1 MNHHRRQI
9 WLAVATG
16 ILFLGNLSCAAPV
29 LADNIPANNQQLTVQ
44 RSTTTAEDNTQVAA
58 KVDNQS
64 ATSIARQISSGQ
76 LNAQQVVDHT
86 YQKINDENPRLNNV
100 IYQDPADAQQQVQ
113 RLQQSSQNPAQDQKQ
128 DKPFYGTPI
137 LIKGLGQAYKGYS
150 NTNGLPY
157 LEGNTYGYTK
167 NFVKKLQDM
176 GFIIVGST
184 NYPELGLINVTD
196 SNLYGVAHNPWSL
209 DHNTGGSSGG
219 AAASVAAGIVPVAT
233 GNDAGGSL
241 RIPASWSGVI
251 GLKPTQGII
260 LGDSSIPSVGNF
272 AETRNIDDTITLF
285 KGVMNPRRAALLKAT
300 PANLRSLKIAYSLTS
315 PVGTSVS
322 KDAQQAI
329 LDAVK
334 FLRRQGFTVVEQNSP
349 VDGVKMMQSY
359 YLGALA
365 DGSVAN
371 FMANQKLHRN
381 LTAADV
387 TNHLISPMTYALYE
401 ANRKAPRDTLQKY
414 RAELKLISQQMTAF
428 HEEYP
433 IYLTPTTATVAPLN
447 SEPAFL
453 PDNVQKILKIKDLP
467 FDQQMQLIYDSW
479 LHGLSKTPFT
489 QLANLSGEPALS
501 LPTYVNAAGL
511 PLGIQ
516 LQGPNGSDL
525 TLLELGRLFE
535 ENHKLI
541 FLNNYLAAK
550 SFGTASEKIVPI
562 TGAANVDSIAAESR
576 TGQDALASD
585 LTANQINGELAKT
598 ASSTQA
604 NPMRRGGYQGSQ
616 NTKKNGEEILP
627 QTGDGSAY
635 VLASLGLLSALF
647 STLFLYRR
655 HN

>member
-9 WLAVATG
+9 WLTVATG

-29 LADNIPANNQQLTVQ
+29 LADNIPADNQQLTVQ

-260 LGDSSIPSVGNF
+260 LGDSSIPSVVNF

-359 YLGALA
+359 YLGALT

-371 FMANQKLHRN
+371 FKANQKLHRN

-387 TNHLISPMTYALYE
+387 TNHLISPITYALYE

-447 SEPAFL
+447 SDPAFL

-550 SFGTASEKIVPI
+550 SFGAASEKIVPI
-562 TGAANVDSIAAESR
+562 TGAANANSIAAESR

-585 LTANQINGELAKT
+585 LIANQINGEHAKT
-598 ASSTQA
+598 ASSIQA
-604 NPMRRGGYQGSQ
+604 NPMRRGAYQGSQ
-616 NTKKNGEEILP
+616 NTKNNGEEILP

-635 VLASLGLLSALF
+635 VLVSLGLLSALF
-647 STLFLYRR
+647 GTFSLYRR

>member
-9 WLAVATG
+9 WLTVATG

-29 LADNIPANNQQLTVQ
+29 LADNIPADNQQLTVQ

-260 LGDSSIPSVGNF
+260 LGDSSIPSVVNF

-285 KGVMNPRRAALLKAT
+285 KG
-300 PANLRSLKIAYSLTS
+300 
-315 PVGTSVS
+315 G
-322 KDAQQAI
+322 
-329 LDAVK
+329 
-334 FLRRQGFTVVEQNSP
+334 
-349 VDGVKMMQSY
+349 
-359 YLGALA
+359 
-365 DGSVAN
+365 
-371 FMANQKLHRN
+371 
-381 LTAADV
+381 
-387 TNHLISPMTYALYE
+387 
-401 ANRKAPRDTLQKY
+401 
-414 RAELKLISQQMTAF
+414 
-428 HEEYP
+428 
-433 IYLTPTTATVAPLN
+433 
-447 SEPAFL
+447 
-453 PDNVQKILKIKDLP
+453 
-467 FDQQMQLIYDSW
+467 
-479 LHGLSKTPFT
+479 
-489 QLANLSGEPALS
+489 
-501 LPTYVNAAGL
+501 
-511 PLGIQ
+511 
-516 LQGPNGSDL
+516 
-525 TLLELGRLFE
+525 
-535 ENHKLI
+535 
-541 FLNNYLAAK
+541 
-550 SFGTASEKIVPI
+550 
-562 TGAANVDSIAAESR
+562 
-576 TGQDALASD
+576 
-585 LTANQINGELAKT
+585 
-598 ASSTQA
+598 
-604 NPMRRGGYQGSQ
+604 
-616 NTKKNGEEILP
+616 
-627 QTGDGSAY
+627 
-635 VLASLGLLSALF
+635 
-647 STLFLYRR
+647 
-655 HN
+655 